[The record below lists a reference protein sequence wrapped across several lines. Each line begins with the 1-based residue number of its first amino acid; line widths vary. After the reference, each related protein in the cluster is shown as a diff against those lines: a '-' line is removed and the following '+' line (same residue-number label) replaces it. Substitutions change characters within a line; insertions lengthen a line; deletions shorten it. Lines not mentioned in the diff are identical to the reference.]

1 MNQPSDLISVAI
13 DAGLTL
19 RNMLPVNLL
28 WEVAAFR
35 DSELLAQDSS
45 SSRNKLRR
53 PTDSLMS
60 DDCQLAS
67 GAGVDVLAI
76 SPTLVDTRA
85 RFRCHLGQEWSSWA
99 CLGPSPIEKPVDK
112 YPSALIQPLPRIAG
126 GDEYP
131 KGKNGLVHSTSPVKY
146 VLHRVLLPDSIV
158 ATRIRNSYHTAGECS
173 STGRIRDSVNHWG
186 ANSAK
191 VGQSTGER
199 QFALLWV

>member
-1 MNQPSDLISVAI
+1 MHHPSDLISVAI

-35 DSELLAQDSS
+35 ESELFAQDSS
-45 SSRNKLRR
+45 SSREKLRF
-53 PTDSLMS
+53 PTDSLTS

-99 CLGPSPIEKPVDK
+99 CLAPSSVEKPVDK
-112 YPSALIQPLPRIAG
+112 YPSALGKPLRRGTG
-126 GDEYP
+126 GDEYL
-131 KGKNGLVHSTSPVKY
+131 KGKNKLVHLDEHSGAHLTPCFASQQ
-146 VLHRVLLPDSIV
+146 HRRDLNPQLIP
-158 ATRIRNSYHTAGECS
+158 H
-173 STGRIRDSVNHWG
+173 GR
-186 ANSAK
+186 
-191 VGQSTGER
+191 
-199 QFALLWV
+199 